1 MANTLT
7 TSPPKRTTTPWLPAL
22 GLALLMLT
30 LLAAVG
36 GMWLLNESRRQANA
50 QIETDLL
57 RVANPAKVPPHLALL
72 MLADYP
78 ADQVW
83 QEPLRQQQGEAAL
96 AMWLFGPV
104 RSDRVSIDNLLTLAE
119 AQTDQSPDAAA
130 ALFLT
135 AADMVRLS
143 PELSDRERADLL
155 VAIGRSLHALGLTQ
169 AAVTEWR
176 QASIL
181 AHHGPSMPAL
191 YRATLLHDLAVLYKQ
206 VGARRL
212 EARAREASAQV
223 GTASGVLAIPERILL
238 DTEDLPPEPPDLLA
252 AREQRRAAAQETA
265 RVLGSPSESV
275 AYSILREALSTE
287 GLLHRTWI
295 AAELQAGH
303 PREVQAALLLFH
315 INWLQRERMLAW
327 TYGGDEFP
335 TWVERRDQ
343 IEAALHEAWDALE
356 VVRMDQSI
364 REGVQ
369 ERATLAQRD
378 WWATRLIQ
386 ARLLRDPA
394 LDVSEVSASMLPNN
408 ADPAGETLL
417 RLDWMQ
423 ERFWR
428 VPREYVGTNRL
439 PE

>member
-7 TSPPKRTTTPWLPAL
+7 ASPPKRSTTRWFPAL
-22 GLALLMLT
+22 GLALLMLA
-30 LLAAVG
+30 LLAMVAGVWW
-36 GMWLLNESRRQANA
+36 MNESRLQASA
-50 QIETDLL
+50 RIETDLL
-57 RVANPAKVPPHLALL
+57 RFAEPTKVHPHLALL

-78 ADQVW
+78 AEQVW
-83 QEPLRQQQGEAAL
+83 QEPLRQQQGDGAL

-119 AQTDQSPDAAA
+119 MQKLSNADASA
-130 ALFLT
+130 ALLLT
-135 AADMVRLS
+135 AADVVRLS

-155 VAIGRSLHALGLTQ
+155 VAIGRSLHGLGLTQ

-181 AHHGPSMPAL
+181 AHYGPSMPAL

-223 GTASGVLAIPERILL
+223 GTASGALAIPERILL
-238 DTEDLPPEPPDLLA
+238 DTEDLPPEPPALQA
-252 AREQRRAAAQETA
+252 AREQRRNAAQEAA
-265 RVLGSPSESV
+265 RLLGSPTEQL
-275 AYSILREALSTE
+275 AYSILREALSAE
-287 GLLHRTWI
+287 GLQHRTWI

-327 TYGGDEFP
+327 NYGGDEFP
-335 TWVERRDQ
+335 TWSKRRGQ

-356 VVRMDQSI
+356 IVRMDQSI

-394 LDVSEVSASMLPNN
+394 LDVPGVTASMLPNN
-408 ADPAGETLL
+408 ADPAGDALL
-417 RLDWMQ
+417 RLDWSQ

-428 VPREYVGTNRL
+428 IPREYVGTNRL